1 MELTAKNIDQ
11 VFLDCIFNTRDDP
24 SEIIEVEGV
33 ILKCKFNRERLEP
46 HNEDIRSMLNQLP
59 DEFMEKI
66 GGGWSF
72 LDACLTKEGAHW
84 GEHTDIDKLI
94 CLGLAIG
101 KIEFCLDR
109 EYWKFFP
116 GGVPYFVIKED

>member
-11 VFLDCIFNTRDDP
+11 VFLDCIFNTRDDL
-24 SEIIEVEGV
+24 SNIIEVEGV

-46 HNEDIRSMLNQLP
+46 HRGDIRSMLNQLP

-72 LDACLTKEGAHW
+72 LDACLTKEGTHW
-84 GEHTDIDKLI
+84 GEHTDIDKLL

-109 EYWKFFP
+109 DYWKFFP
-116 GGVPYFVIKED
+116 GGVPYFMVKED